1 MTSIGQI
8 AHALRYYRKET
19 LRLIAQ
25 IGMGTG
31 AMAVVG
37 GTVAIVGF
45 VTLSGSSLVAI
56 QGFASLGNIGVEAF
70 TGFFAALINVRIAGP
85 VVTGVALAATVGAGA
100 TAELGAMRISEEIDA
115 LEVMGIKS
123 ISFLASTRIMAG
135 LVVIIP
141 LYALAMIMSF
151 LSPQITTTVLY
162 GQSNGTYEHY
172 FQTFLRPDDVFWS
185 FLRPSSSLR
194 SSWSAT
200 ATTGTPPVEAPS
212 VSARPS
218 ADRCVS
224 RWSRCRSLSCLQ
236 RWRSTVSTRTSI
248 SRCSRMTTPGKLN
261 KARVPPYK
269 TAGLGLVLV
278 FALVVAL
285 VYLQFRGEF
294 TPKTQLTML
303 SARAGLVMDPGSKVT
318 YNGVEIGRV
327 DTISEVTRDG
337 ESAAKFILD
346 VDPRYIHLIPANVN
360 ADIKATTVFGG
371 KYVSLTTPKNPTKR
385 RITPKDVIDVRSVTT
400 EINTLFQT
408 LTSIAEKVDPV
419 KLNLTLSAAA
429 EALTGLGDKF
439 GESIVNANTVLDDL
453 NSRMPQSRHD
463 IQQLAALGDVYA
475 DAAPDLF
482 DFLDSSVTTARTIN
496 AQQAELDS
504 ALLAAAGFG
513 NTTADVFD
521 RGGPYLQRGSPTW
534 SPPPPC
540 STLIARN
547 CSARSATSTMPIR
560 SLKRRPVAV
569 TATR

>member
-1 MTSIGQI
+1 M
-8 AHALRYYRKET
+8 
-19 LRLIAQ
+19 
-25 IGMGTG
+25 
-31 AMAVVG
+31 
-37 GTVAIVGF
+37 
-45 VTLSGSSLVAI
+45 
-56 QGFASLGNIGVEAF
+56 
-70 TGFFAALINVRIAGP
+70 
-85 VVTGVALAATVGAGA
+85 
-100 TAELGAMRISEEIDA
+100 
-115 LEVMGIKS
+115 
-123 ISFLASTRIMAG
+123 
-135 LVVIIP
+135 
-141 LYALAMIMSF
+141 
-151 LSPQITTTVLY
+151 
-162 GQSNGTYEHY
+162 
-172 FQTFLRPDDVFWS
+172 
-185 FLRPSSSLR
+185 
-194 SSWSAT
+194 
-200 ATTGTPPVEAPS
+200 
-212 VSARPS
+212 
-218 ADRCVS
+218 
-224 RWSRCRSLSCLQ
+224 
-236 RWRSTVSTRTSI
+236 
-248 SRCSRMTTPGKLN
+248 
-261 KARVPPYK
+261 
-269 TAGLGLVLV
+269 
-278 FALVVAL
+278 
-285 VYLQFRGEF
+285 
-294 TPKTQLTML
+294 
-303 SARAGLVMDPGSKVT
+303 
-318 YNGVEIGRV
+318 
-327 DTISEVTRDG
+327 
-337 ESAAKFILD
+337 
-346 VDPRYIHLIPANVN
+346 
-360 ADIKATTVFGG
+360 
-371 KYVSLTTPKNPTKR
+371 
-385 RITPKDVIDVRSVTT
+385 TT